1 MEPNKL
7 GLIRQKGLDL
17 LSLPL
22 DKYSCWSFELDRLI
36 DFGDLS
42 DCKIDILPVNYTH
55 EESAL
60 NKSGSIISN
69 YGKSIGEV
77 DGKGYD
83 FVLVYV
89 YCHSLTCFSGT
100 AIGSYGS
107 ITNNTVCGEVLN
119 GWMIFETRSRPY
131 VRISTD
137 TQRRQDFA
145 IGIKKINA
153 DSKSLQ
159 LAKAD
164 KLNQE
169 ADRIR
174 DGVSGDVK
182 EPVLDSLAGDRT
194 ATSGDGE
201 ADS

>member
-1 MEPNKL
+1 MEPNKW

-22 DKYSCWSFELDRLI
+22 DKYSYWSFDLDRLI

-42 DCKIDILPVNYTH
+42 DCEIDILPVNYIAND
-55 EESAL
+55 SAL
-60 NKSGSIISN
+60 NKSGSTITN

-89 YCHSLTCFSGT
+89 YCHSSTCFSGT
-100 AIGSYGS
+100 AFGSGGG
-107 ITNNTVCGEVLN
+107 ITSNTMCGDVLN

-131 VRISTD
+131 VRISTS
-137 TQRRQDFA
+137 TEKRQNFA
-145 IGIKKINA
+145 IGIKKKINA
-153 DSKSLQ
+153 DTKSLQ
-159 LAKAD
+159 LAKTD
-164 KLNQE
+164 KLDQE

-182 EPVLDSLAGDRT
+182 EPVLDSLAGDR
-194 ATSGDGE
+194 AANSGE
-201 ADS
+201 